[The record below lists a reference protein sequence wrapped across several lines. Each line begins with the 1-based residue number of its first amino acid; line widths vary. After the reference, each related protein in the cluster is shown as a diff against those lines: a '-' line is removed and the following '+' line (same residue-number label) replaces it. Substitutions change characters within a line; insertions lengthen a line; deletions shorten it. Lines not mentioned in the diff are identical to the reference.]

1 MGIAA
6 YVTVPG
12 AASGDE
18 LEAMAAELRA
28 AGLEFDR
35 IEAGEERLTGVEE
48 ILSVVVVVP
57 SLSGFFTGFAEEAGK
72 DAYKALKRLVSR
84 VAGKGRRTDDGVVV
98 VQDQQTRAR
107 ADLTPQL
114 DDAAYSALFELDFDA
129 LQEGT
134 LAWDGAAGRWR
145 PSA

>member
-12 AASGDE
+12 AASGEE
-18 LEAMAAELRA
+18 LDAMAAELRA

-35 IEAGEERLTGVEE
+35 IEAGEQRLTGVEE
-48 ILSVVVVVP
+48 LLFVVIVVP
-57 SLSGFFTGFAEEAGK
+57 SLRGFFTGFAEEAGK

-84 VAGKGRRTDDGVVV
+84 VSGKGRRRSDGVVV
-98 VQDQQTRAR
+98 LQDQQTNAR

-114 DDAAYSALFELDFDA
+114 DDAAYSALFELDFGS

-134 LAWDGAAGRWR
+134 LVWDPAAGQWR
-145 PSA
+145 QAA

>member
-12 AASGDE
+12 AASGEE

-35 IEAGEERLTGVEE
+35 IEAGEQRVTGVEE
-48 ILSVVVVVP
+48 ILFVVIVVP
-57 SLSGFFTGFAEEAGK
+57 ALRGFFTGFAEEAGK
-72 DAYKALKRLVSR
+72 DAYKALKQLVSR
-84 VAGKGRRTDDGVVV
+84 VARKGRRKKDGVVV
-98 VQDQQTRAR
+98 LQDQQARVR
-107 ADLTPQL
+107 ADLTPEL

-134 LAWDGAAGRWR
+134 LAWDRAAGQWR